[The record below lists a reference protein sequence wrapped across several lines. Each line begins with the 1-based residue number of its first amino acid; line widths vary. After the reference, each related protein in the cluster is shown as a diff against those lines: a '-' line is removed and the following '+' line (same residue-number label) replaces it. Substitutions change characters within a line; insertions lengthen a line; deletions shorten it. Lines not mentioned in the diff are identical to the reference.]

1 MGVAS
6 QAESCMRVYVCNQLM
21 VSLIPSGF
29 PGFLLGSGSVV
40 PLLHPSGSLQRMAAR
55 AAVQLGEVL
64 SIKNQGN
71 REHEYSKFVDL
82 M

>member
-1 MGVAS
+1 
-6 QAESCMRVYVCNQLM
+6 M

-55 AAVQLGEVL
+55 AVEHQ
-64 SIKNQGN
+64 KPRKQGT
-71 REHEYSKFVDL
+71 
-82 M
+82 